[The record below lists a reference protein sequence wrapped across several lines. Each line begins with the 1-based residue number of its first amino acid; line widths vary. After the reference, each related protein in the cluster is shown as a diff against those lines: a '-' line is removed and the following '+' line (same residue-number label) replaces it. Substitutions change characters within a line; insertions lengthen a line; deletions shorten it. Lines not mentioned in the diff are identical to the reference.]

1 MGMMEKQELT
11 AEREISKDNSEIT
24 DGMSVLWSYGK
35 HLKIMDSK
43 DIHHFKM
50 LIHFL
55 LLLRN
60 KFTTIENLLILQ
72 ATILKKTENLS
83 GVFPVFQLLLYFLQL
98 PMDLCEDLRTVG
110 ACLFPTVTFY
120 SL

>member
-1 MGMMEKQELT
+1 MGTMEKQALR
-11 AEREISKDNSEIT
+11 AQRDNSKDNSEIT
-24 DGMSVLWSYGK
+24 DGMSVLWRYGK
-35 HLKIMDSK
+35 HLKIMDFK
-43 DIHHFKM
+43 EIHNFKM

-60 KFTTIENLLILQ
+60 KFTTIKKLLILQ

-83 GVFPVFQLLLYFLQL
+83 GVFQLLLYFLQL
-98 PMDLCEDLRTVG
+98 PMDLCEDLCTVG

-120 SL
+120 SM

>member
-1 MGMMEKQELT
+1 MEKQALI
-11 AEREISKDNSEIT
+11 AQRDISKDNFEIA
-24 DGMSVLWSYGK
+24 DGMSVLWRYGK
-35 HLKIMDSK
+35 HLKIMDFK
-43 DIHHFKM
+43 EIHHFKM

-55 LLLRN
+55 LPLRN
-60 KFTTIENLLILQ
+60 KFTTIEKLLILQ

-83 GVFPVFQLLLYFLQL
+83 DVFPVFQLLLYFLQL
-98 PMDLCEDLRTVG
+98 PMDLCEDLCTVG